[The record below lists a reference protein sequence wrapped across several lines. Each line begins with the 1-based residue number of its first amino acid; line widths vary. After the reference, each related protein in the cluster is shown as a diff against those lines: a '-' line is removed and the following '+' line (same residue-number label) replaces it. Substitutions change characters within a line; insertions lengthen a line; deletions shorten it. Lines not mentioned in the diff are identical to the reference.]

1 MYETR
6 IYFFVVTYSL
16 REEQA
21 LEMKKMIEEYFKPE
35 HLIFVPVG
43 QSTGCNVGPGLAA
56 AFYAGDEPVSPYCEK
71 EKEILEKIMK
81 E

>member
-1 MYETR
+1 MDKFEYK
-6 IYFFVVTYSL
+6 VVTYDPKGL
-16 REEQA
+16 WGGNVDIT
-21 LEMKKMIEEYFKPE
+21 MIEEHFKPE
-35 HLIFVPVG
+35 NLIFVPVG

-71 EKEILEKIMK
+71 EKEILEKLLK